1 MNVKALIVDR
11 RIVAPLLLAVHLVAA
26 IGVVVA
32 AQSDLDSMQ
41 AEIASKTALA
51 ERLSRTM
58 PGPRAA
64 AGDGAE
70 QARPATPFVTAES
83 ETLAAA
89 EVDRLVRAV
98 TTEAAGT
105 VLSSQAEVA
114 RESEASMRK
123 IEVQA
128 VIEGRIE
135 ALQRV
140 LFTLETGA
148 PLMFVDDVSV
158 QPVERSETKSDA
170 AQMPVLQA
178 TLTLSAYWRSA
189 P

>member
-1 MNVKALIVDR
+1 MNVRTLIVDR
-11 RIVAPLLLAVHLVAA
+11 RIVAPALLLANLIAA
-26 IGVVVA
+26 IWVIVA
-32 AQSDLDSMQ
+32 AQADLDSMQ
-41 AEIASKTALA
+41 AEIETKTALA

-58 PGPRAA
+58 PRPVG
-64 AGDGAE
+64 GDGADP
-70 QARPATPFVTAES
+70 ARRAATPFVTAET

-98 TTEAAGT
+98 TTEAAGA

-114 RESEASMRK
+114 RESDAPMRR

-128 VIEGRIE
+128 IIEGRIE

-158 QPVERSETKSDA
+158 QPVERSEAKSEA

-178 TLTLSAYWRSA
+178 TLTLSAYWRSG